1 MLAFF
6 TRTDYAVLFAYLAA
20 MVVLGAWFSRREKTT
35 DDFFRGG
42 GRVPWWAAGLS
53 IFGTG
58 LSAITFLAVPV
69 SSYAGDWTRILFSIA
84 PIFLVPI
91 IAAVFVPFY
100 RRLDV
105 TTPYEYLEKR
115 FNTAARLVASG
126 QWMLFQIFRMSINVY
141 LPALALSAVT
151 GMQVYE
157 CILLIGVMAT
167 IYTILGGIEAVI
179 WTDVVQVIVLV
190 GGAVACLLFIFAKV
204 EGGFAFIVAD
214 GVRAGKFAVSH
225 STNSSWSSLLLLAF
239 GSAVTNFNVYAT
251 DQQLVQR
258 YMSTPSVRQAK
269 AALWTSAIGGIP
281 IAFLFFMI
289 GTSLWAFYSQNP
301 AIAPDNKVVFAEFI
315 ARQLPTGMAGLLV
328 AGLFAASM
336 STIDSGVNSICAAAT
351 TDFVR
356 RFGLVSERNMLMFA
370 RILTLV
376 VGTAGTG
383 AAVAM
388 SFHNIESM
396 YDFFIR
402 VLGLFGGPLAGMFVL
417 GIFTRRCGSLGALSG
432 AGVSAA
438 IMLFIFFNPKILPV
452 DDMLMGLLGLVICVI
467 TGYAVGLLTGRG
479 KQPPRGLTIYSR
491 DDGST
496 TALSEPCA
504 AEINRRA

>member
-1 MLAFF
+1 
-6 TRTDYAVLFAYLAA
+6 
-20 MVVLGAWFSRREKTT
+20 MVGGWAEHLRHRVERYHFS
-35 DDFFRGG
+35 GG
-42 GRVPWWAAGLS
+42 SRQF
-53 IFGTG
+53 I
-58 LSAITFLAVPV
+58 
-69 SSYAGDWTRILFSIA
+69 R
-84 PIFLVPI
+84 
-91 IAAVFVPFY
+91 
-100 RRLDV
+100 RRLDENIV
-105 TTPYEYLEKR
+105 QHRPDLSCADHR
-115 FNTAARLVASG
+115 RCFRAVLPPPRRDHSLRISG
-126 QWMLFQIFRMSINVY
+126 
-141 LPALALSAVT
+141 
-151 GMQVYE
+151 
-157 CILLIGVMAT
+157 
-167 IYTILGGIEAVI
+167 EAI
-179 WTDVVQVIVLV
+179 QH
-190 GGAVACLLFIFAKV
+190 GNQAGRQRAVACLLFIFAKV
-204 EGGFAFIVAD
+204 EGGFAFIVSD
-214 GVRAGKFAVSH
+214 GVRAGKFAVGD

-301 AIAPDNKVVFAEFI
+301 AIAPENKVVFAEFI
-315 ARQLPTGMAGLLV
+315 ARQLPPGMAGLLV

-356 RFGLVSERNMLMFA
+356 RFGLVRERNMLMFA

-376 VGTAGTG
+376 VGAAGTG
-383 AAVAM
+383 AAVVM
-388 SFHNIESM
+388 SFHAIESM
-396 YDFFIR
+396 YNFFIS

-417 GIFTRRCGSLGALSG
+417 GIFARRCGSLGALSG

-438 IMLFIFFNPKILPV
+438 IMLFIFFNRNILPV

-504 AEINRRA
+504 AEISRRA